1 MFRKTLMLCT
11 AAGFAA
17 CLTSSASGDI
27 SVRFEA
33 PDVTVGLGDVFT
45 MDIVA
50 DIDEPVLGWGLD
62 LTIDNPSIVS
72 TVGLPVIDSA
82 WFAAPFNPD
91 GDGLAALAF
100 PDSIVG
106 TNLLATV
113 TFSADMLGETDLF
126 LSADVADLTEGFPLD
141 NEGFGSLTF
150 QLGHVSVVPVPA
162 AVMLGIV
169 GLAMIAATRRF
180 FREPTNL

>member
-1 MFRKTLMLCT
+1 MFHSTLMLCT
-11 AAGFAA
+11 AAGVAA
-17 CLTSSASGDI
+17 CLTSSASADI
-27 SVRFEA
+27 VVRFEA
-33 PDVTVGLGDVFT
+33 PDVTVRLGDIFT
-45 MDIVA
+45 VDIVA

-62 LTIDNPSIVS
+62 LVIDNPSILS

-82 WFAAPFNPD
+82 WFAVPFNPD

-126 LSADVADLTEGFPLD
+126 LSADATDLTEGFPLD
-141 NEGFGSLTF
+141 NAGFGSLTF
-150 QLGHVSVVPVPA
+150 QPGHVSVVPLPA
-162 AVMLGIV
+162 AGMLELF
-169 GLAMIAATRRF
+169 GLALIAATRRF
-180 FREPTNL
+180 HRDRTDL